1 MRQGLQLKFSQQ
13 LKMTPQLQQ
22 AIKLLQLSTLD
33 LQQEIIEQLYNN
45 PLLESDEEATSHEQS
60 TKDSSSNKD
69 VDLSDDS
76 DLYLKAQDASEPSS
90 TEHDG
95 DSQWEK
101 PNSEELLSESWN
113 DVANTTTKT
122 VSSDNDFNFDSV
134 YQVTESLQDHL
145 RWQLNLVNFSIRDK
159 AIAEAYVDSVDDN
172 GFISKDLQGIT
183 SYIDNETSEEPLQE
197 DELIAVVSLDAPVKV
212 KNIFKQIETKIV
224 KPDNRRRGRRR
235 FDKKG
240 GGRQKQEKRLN
251 RQKYLEYK
259 YAARDILDNP
269 DVPEEHR
276 SNVLGQIWAK
286 GERVSIEESLTFIEQ
301 KQAELVLPEAVA
313 DSLRDLVKRM
323 TTRR

>member
-1 MRQGLQLKFSQQ
+1 MAELRRKSEALKKAAPSAQPTE
-13 LKMTPQLQQ
+13 LTPVEGVEQ
-22 AIKLLQLSTLD
+22 AI
-33 LQQEIIEQLYNN
+33 EAIEQ
-45 PLLESDEEATSHEQS
+45 
-60 TKDSSSNKD
+60 
-69 VDLSDDS
+69 DD
-76 DLYLKAQDASEPSS
+76 
-90 TEHDG
+90 
-95 DSQWEK
+95 
-101 PNSEELLSESWN
+101 PN
-113 DVANTTTKT
+113 
-122 VSSDNDFNFDSV
+122 F
-134 YQVTESLQDHL
+134 
-145 RWQLNLVNFSIRDK
+145 
-159 AIAEAYVDSVDDN
+159 
-172 GFISKDLQGIT
+172 
-183 SYIDNETSEEPLQE
+183 ETPVE

>member
-45 PLLESDEEATSHEQS
+45 PLLESDEENALNEPI

-69 VDLSDDS
+69 VDLSNDS
-76 DLYLKAQDASEPSS
+76 DLYMKAQDASEPSS

-101 PNSEELLSESWN
+101 PNSEELISDSWN

-145 RWQLNLVNFSIRDK
+145 RWQLNLVNFSNRDK

-172 GFISKDLQGIT
+172 GFIAKDLQGIT
-183 SYIDNETSEEPLQE
+183 SYIN
-197 DELIAVVSLDAPVKV
+197 DES
-212 KNIFKQIETKIV
+212 
-224 KPDNRRRGRRR
+224 
-235 FDKKG
+235 
-240 GGRQKQEKRLN
+240 
-251 RQKYLEYK
+251 
-259 YAARDILDNP
+259 
-269 DVPEEHR
+269 
-276 SNVLGQIWAK
+276 S
-286 GERVSIEESLTFIEQ
+286 
-301 KQAELVLPEAVA
+301 
-313 DSLRDLVKRM
+313 
-323 TTRR
+323 